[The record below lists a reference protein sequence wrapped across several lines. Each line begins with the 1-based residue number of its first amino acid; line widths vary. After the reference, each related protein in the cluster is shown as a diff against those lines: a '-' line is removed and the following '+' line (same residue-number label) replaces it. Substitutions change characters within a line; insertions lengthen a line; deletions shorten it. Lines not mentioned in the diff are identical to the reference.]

1 LSMILLLWTNPD
13 DSQGNFYDKT
23 GFTNKLVGNV
33 WARTNS
39 RVADTDTFTDQ
50 LALTGKFNTG
60 RLKHSFNLG
69 AEYSD
74 QETDRTQY
82 IIDGLTSTGTANS
95 SCNAAAIASGWC
107 TSVQNPN
114 RGQWTGSIS
123 TEGADRYNIENENKS
138 VYFLDSIEFSPQWI
152 LDLGLRWDD
161 YSKMTLILSTTKSA

>member
-1 LSMILLLWTNPD
+1 
-13 DSQGNFYDKT
+13 
-23 GFTNKLVGNV
+23 
-33 WARTNS
+33 
-39 RVADTDTFTDQ
+39 FTDQ

-82 IIDGLTSTGTANS
+82 IINGENTTGSAYSDCSKSENVS
-95 SCNAAAIASGWC
+95 SGWC

-123 TEGADRYNIENENKS
+123 TEGADQYN
-138 VYFLDSIEFSPQWI
+138 
-152 LDLGLRWDD
+152 
-161 YSKMTLILSTTKSA
+161 T